1 MTEIKKA
8 LSFLSPDLVSE
19 ILSVSQVRDFPKDTE
34 ILKEGQ
40 YVKVIPIVIEGLIKV
55 FAGFEEKEL
64 LLYYIKPNESC
75 IMSFASSIRNEPS
88 KVFAVTEEDSKI
100 LLLPV
105 DKVPN
110 WIKQFPSINDL
121 FYQQYNLRYSE
132 LLDTINHV
140 LFNKMDKRLYD
151 YLKKKIKL
159 TKQNPIKISHRQIAG
174 ELGTAR
180 EVISRVMKKLE
191 IEGKVKQYANSIE
204 IIEW

>member
-1 MTEIKKA
+1 MEEIKKA

-19 ILSVSQVRDFPKDTE
+19 IISVSQVRDFPKNTE

-55 FAGFEEKEL
+55 FSSFEEKEL

-88 KVFAVTEEDSKI
+88 KVYAVTEEDSTI

-105 DKVPN
+105 DKVSN
-110 WIKQFPSINDL
+110 WVKQFPSINDL

-132 LLDTINHV
+132 LLDTISHV
-140 LFNKMDKRLYD
+140 LFNKMDTRLYD
-151 YLKKKIKL
+151 YLKRKTQL
-159 TKQNPIKISHRQIAG
+159 TKQNPIKISHRQIAS

-191 IEGKVKQYANSIE
+191 NEGRVKQYTNTIK